1 MGLVTAV
8 IFTPILVTG
17 VVFGS
22 PLILSTIGLSV
33 AGPVAGG
40 MFAAAQ
46 GAGIVSGT
54 WMAVAQGI
62 AMTAVLPTP

>member
-17 VVFGS
+17 VIIGS

-33 AGPVAGG
+33 A
-40 MFAAAQ
+40 
-46 GAGIVSGT
+46 
-54 WMAVAQGI
+54 
-62 AMTAVLPTP
+62 